1 MKSFL
6 SQLVSRLDIDN
17 GTTRVGVVT
26 YSTAV
31 GITINLNAFSS
42 VVQVQ
47 SAISTL
53 DYLNGATNTH
63 LALKYVR
70 SLMLTSV
77 AGDRSNV
84 PNVVVVLTDGKSTH
98 KTPTQVSVCR
108 LLLSIALRYSLP
120 E

>member
-1 MKSFL
+1 M
-6 SQLVSRLDIDN
+6 DN

-26 YSTAV
+26 YSTNV
-31 GITINLNAFSS
+31 GTTHNLNAFSS

-47 SAISTL
+47 SAISSL
-53 DYLNGATNTH
+53 IYLGVGTYTH
-63 LALKYVR
+63 LALEYVR

-84 PNVVVVLTDGKSTH
+84 PNVVVVLTDGKSTNNIA
-98 KTPTQVSVCR
+98 TQVSVCR